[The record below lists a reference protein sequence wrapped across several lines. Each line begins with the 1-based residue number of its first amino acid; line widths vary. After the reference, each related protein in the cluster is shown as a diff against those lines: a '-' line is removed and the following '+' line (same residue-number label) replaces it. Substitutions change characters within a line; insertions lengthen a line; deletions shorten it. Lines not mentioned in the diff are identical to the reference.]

1 MNIQASKYKNSNI
14 CNIGNIGK
22 VLQNSES
29 LNINCMTAGT
39 NSNCF
44 N

>member
-1 MNIQASKYKNSNI
+1 MNIQAFKYKNS
-14 CNIGNIGK
+14 NIGNIGK

-29 LNINCMTAGT
+29 LNNCMAAGT

>member
-1 MNIQASKYKNSNI
+1 MNIQAFKYKNSNI
-14 CNIGNIGK
+14 CIIGNIGK

-29 LNINCMTAGT
+29 LNNCMAAGT